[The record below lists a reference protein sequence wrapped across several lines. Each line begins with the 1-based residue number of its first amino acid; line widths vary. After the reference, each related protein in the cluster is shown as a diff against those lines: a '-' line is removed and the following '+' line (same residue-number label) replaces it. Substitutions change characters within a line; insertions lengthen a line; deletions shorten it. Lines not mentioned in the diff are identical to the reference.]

1 MSEAFQEEACFLYRL
16 NGVKRP
22 EVLGSLIVI
31 ILTGV
36 MITIWLWPH
45 TYQGIYSASDM
56 QEARMVLNELLL
68 NNIDATFD
76 KARMTILVP
85 EDSIQESRV
94 ILARMDLQD
103 GIESPSNKNLI
114 SKNIP
119 SAKNRIG
126 TSTSKISVW
135 ENKWVHEWLEKGIVS
150 IFFIIFLFAISRIF
164 IKLSENSSNNK
175 SYSKIPVGDQL
186 AEEEVKEEGKN
197 QKYNEYLEITS
208 RMAEEDPRLTAQIIK
223 NWVASDGK

>member
-1 MSEAFQEEACFLYRL
+1 MYRL
-16 NGVKRP
+16 NGIKRP
-22 EVLGSLIVI
+22 GVLGSLITI

-45 TYQGIYSASDM
+45 TYQGIYSASDI

-76 KARMTILVP
+76 RARTTILVP

-94 ILARMDLQD
+94 ILARMYLKD
-103 GIESPSNKNLI
+103 GIESTSNKNLI
-114 SKNIP
+114 SKHKLPPNYLV
-119 SAKNRIG
+119 G
-126 TSTSKISVW
+126 TSTSNISMW

-150 IFFIIFLFAISRIF
+150 IFFIIFLFSISRIF
-164 IKLSENSSNNK
+164 IKFSENSSNNK
-175 SYSKIPVGDQL
+175 SFPKITEEAQL
-186 AEEEVKEEGKN
+186 VEEEVKEENKK
-197 QKYNEYLEITS
+197 QKYNECLEITS